1 METLAILS
9 VLIGVFASLI
19 IAIDL
24 MKHKQS
30 MKIMN
35 SVWILTALWAGVL
48 GLVAYFWFGRAKKA
62 MKMPMDMPMDM
73 SKMAMP
79 ADGKMTMK
87 MDDMMQMKGMPERS
101 KWQST
106 TLSTLHCGAGCTLAD
121 IIGAWFLFF
130 VAIKICGS
138 FFVGTMVVDYILALC
153 IGVYFQAAAIKSM
166 DSTLTPKERFVKA
179 FKADVLSLTSWQIG
193 MYGFMAVVVYVFFP
207 YEHIAQDSWVFWFM
221 MQLAMLVGFLFAYPA
236 NIVLIHAGIKKPMGA

>member
-9 VLIGVFASLI
+9 VLIGILSSAI
-19 IAIDL
+19 IAVDL
-24 MKHKQS
+24 LKHKQS

-35 SVWILTALWAGVL
+35 SVWILTALWAGIL
-48 GLVAYFWFGRAKKA
+48 GLIAYFWFGRAKKA
-62 MKMPMDMPMDM
+62 MKMSMTMP
-73 SKMAMP
+73 KIAMP
-79 ADGKMTMK
+79 NDGKMTMK
-87 MDDMMQMKGMPERS
+87 MDGMMKMDMPERP

-121 IIGAWFLFF
+121 LIGEWFLFF
-130 VAIKICGS
+130 VAIRICESLVVGS
-138 FFVGTMVVDYILALC
+138 MVVDYILALC

-166 DSTLTPKERFVKA
+166 DSTLTIKERFVKA

-193 MYGFMAVVVYVFFP
+193 MYGFMAVVFYVIFP

-221 MQLAMLVGFLFAYPA
+221 MQIAMLFGFLFAYPA
-236 NIVLIHAGIKKPMGA
+236 NIVLIHAGIKKSM